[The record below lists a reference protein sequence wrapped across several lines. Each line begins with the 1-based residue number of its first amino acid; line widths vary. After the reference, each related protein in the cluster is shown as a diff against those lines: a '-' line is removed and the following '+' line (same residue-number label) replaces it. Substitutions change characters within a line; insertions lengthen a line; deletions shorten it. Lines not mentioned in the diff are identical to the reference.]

1 MSSRP
6 KPVSVQ
12 ILEKE
17 YLVACKDDEREE
29 LLASAELLN
38 SKMREI
44 RDSGKVIGADRIA
57 VMAALNLAHD
67 LVQDHGREFDYHH
80 AMSAR
85 IRDLQQKIETA
96 LDRGNQLEL

>member
-17 YLVACKDDEREE
+17 YLVACKDGEREE

-67 LVQDHGREFDYHH
+67 LVQDHGQDSDYQQT
-80 AMSAR
+80 MSSR

-96 LDRGNQLEL
+96 LNRGNQLEF

>member
-1 MSSRP
+1 MSSRS
-6 KPVSVQ
+6 KPVTVQ

-17 YLVACKDDEREE
+17 YLVACKEGERDE

-38 SKMREI
+38 SKMQQI

-67 LVQDHGREFDYHH
+67 LVQDHGQEFEYQQTI
-80 AMSAR
+80 SSR
-85 IRDLQQKIETA
+85 IRNLQEKVETA
-96 LDRGNQLEL
+96 LVSGNQLEF

>member
-1 MSSRP
+1 MSTKP
-6 KPVSVQ
+6 KPVTVQ

-17 YLVACKDDEREE
+17 YLVACKEEERDE
-29 LLASAELLN
+29 LLASAKLLN

-57 VMAALNLAHD
+57 VMAALNLAHE
-67 LVQDHGREFDYHH
+67 LVQDHAHKFDYQHS
-80 AMSAR
+80 MSIR

-96 LDRGNQLEL
+96 LNQGKQLEV

>member
-1 MSSRP
+1 MSTKP
-6 KPVSVQ
+6 KPVTVQ

-17 YLVACKDDEREE
+17 YLVACKDEERDE

-38 SKMREI
+38 SRMREI

-57 VMAALNLAHD
+57 VMAALNLAHE
-67 LVQDHGREFDYHH
+67 LVQNQARKFDYQHS
-80 AMSAR
+80 MSTR

-96 LDRGNQLEL
+96 LDQGKQLEL